1 MKRMFPHKD
10 NLFASRK
17 FIMLSW
23 VDILDLSSIYL
34 PIAATSLQF
43 FNQRKLAILQFQL
56 DYNI

>member
-1 MKRMFPHKD
+1 MKRTFSHKD

-17 FIMLSW
+17 FIILSW
-23 VDILDLSSIYL
+23 IAILDLSSIYRL
-34 PIAATSLQF
+34 IAEASLQF

>member
-10 NLFASRK
+10 NLFVSRK
-17 FIMLSW
+17 FIILSW
-23 VDILDLSSIYL
+23 IAILDLSNIYL
-34 PIAATSLQF
+34 PIAETSLQF